1 MRAGRFVKQP
11 SDYSAF
17 IPSPLPPEPTIHG
30 DDELARLLSD
40 ADRADYFQVWG
51 NGQRY
56 WWVAFKASTTIEAM
70 APKNGE
76 AV

>member
-1 MRAGRFVKQP
+1 LNGSRWR
-11 SDYSAF
+11 SHDHLS
-17 IPSPLPPEPTIHG
+17 IPPLE
-30 DDELARLLSD
+30 DDSGTQLSD